1 MQQEATD
8 MFHLKAIELISKSL
22 RGAVENTKEGREGMA
37 LGQYIAGMGFSNVGL
52 GIAHSMAHTLGAV
65 YDTPYGVACA
75 MMLPIV
81 MEYNQ
86 ECTGEKYREIARAMG
101 VQGVDE
107 MFQEEYRKAAIDAV
121 KKLSADVGIP
131 TKLDAIKEEYER
143 APIWLGSELFLCF
156 VYCKNRGKMLKKVL
170 SNNQSNNKLKIF
182 YFLIIRVPVAPL
194 TPSFAFCKRVMRA
207 VRPLPDSANSTP
219 A

>member
-1 MQQEATD
+1 
-8 MFHLKAIELISKSL
+8 
-22 RGAVENTKEGREGMA
+22 
-37 LGQYIAGMGFSNVGL
+37 
-52 GIAHSMAHTLGAV
+52 MAHTLGAV
-65 YDTPYGVACA
+65 YDTPHGVACA

-101 VQGVDE
+101 VQGADE
-107 MFQEEYRKAAIDAV
+107 MSQEEYRKAAIDAV

-170 SNNQSNNKLKIF
+170 SNNQSNNKLKNF

-207 VRPLPDSANSTP
+207 VRPSPDSANSTP